1 MSLAWLEHDRHSPF
15 PPIEDALE
23 DGLLAVGGDLST
35 QRLLNAY
42 RHGIF
47 PWFNEND
54 PILWWAPD
62 PRMVLFTE
70 QVKISKSLRKTL
82 KKSAMS
88 VTIDKAFNQV
98 MHSCAVPRQYQTDI
112 TDSGTW
118 IHPSMIEAYTQLHQ
132 QGNAHSVEVWHDDQL
147 VGGLYGIAIGRIFF
161 GESMFSIMRDSS
173 KIALVALCQQL
184 QRWQFPLIDCQI
196 YSEHLASMGAR
207 NIKRT
212 EFVTYLDTYC
222 EQPLA
227 ATSWQLDD
235 DLPLIL

>member
-1 MSLAWLEHDRHSPF
+1 MPLVWLAHDQHSPF
-15 PPIEDALE
+15 PPIENALD

-62 PRMVLFTE
+62 PRMVLFTDE
-70 QVKISKSLRKTL
+70 VKISKSLRKTL
-82 KKSAMS
+82 KKSAMT
-88 VTIDKAFNQV
+88 VTMDTAFNQV
-98 MHSCAVPRQYQTDI
+98 MQSCAVPRHYQTEL

-118 IHPSMIEAYTQLHQ
+118 IHPNMIEAYTQLHQ
-132 QGNAHSVEVWHDDQL
+132 QGCAHSVEVWHNGQL
-147 VGGLYGIAIGRIFF
+147 VGGLYGISIGQIFF

-207 NIKRT
+207 NITRKN
-212 EFVTYLDTYC
+212 FISYLDTYC
-222 EQPLA
+222 QQSLTS
-227 ATSWQLDD
+227 TSWQLDD
-235 DLPLIL
+235 DLPLAL